1 MRQFDAIID
10 PMQMIHGM
18 DNSEKRIILRVQ
30 TKALG
35 VMTNELVLKGFN
47 WILPVILAKSTDP
60 LWPDPGAS
68 IV

>member
-47 WILPVILAKSTDP
+47 WILPVILAKPTDP